1 MLVINW
7 LGAGLVKACPVCM
20 IMMICLQLFF
30 YLPNC
35 SHAMVSRLCFT
46 SVFVKNLG
54 NRTNNLYPME
64 WKIKSGHL
72 PETLPIVL
80 E

>member
-1 MLVINW
+1 
-7 LGAGLVKACPVCM
+7 
-20 IMMICLQLFF
+20 MICLQLFF

-35 SHAMVSRLCFT
+35 SHAMVSRLCFP
-46 SVFVKNLG
+46 SVFVK

-72 PETLPIVL
+72 PEALPIVL